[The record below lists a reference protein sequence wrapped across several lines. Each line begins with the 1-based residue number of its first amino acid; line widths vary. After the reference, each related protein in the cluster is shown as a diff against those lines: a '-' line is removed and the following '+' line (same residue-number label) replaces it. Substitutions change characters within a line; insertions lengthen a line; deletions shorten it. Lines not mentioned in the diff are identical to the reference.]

1 MIKSF
6 KPVVDEQTQ
15 IMIIGSMPGE
25 ASLKAGQ
32 YYAYKY
38 NQFWPI
44 ITDLLS
50 PSAAPA
56 TYPQKLQMLL
66 NNNIGLWDSLAVCRR
81 AGSLDGNIKEEKPN
95 DFKTLL
101 KKHHKIKTLLF
112 NGQAAYKYF
121 VKYFGELNGI
131 EYILLPSTSPAAATK
146 TFSQKLS
153 IWGKVIKAI
162 N

>member
-6 KPVVDEQTQ
+6 KPVADANTQ

-38 NQFWPI
+38 NQFWPLM
-44 ITDLLS
+44 TDLLS
-50 PSAAPA
+50 PAVPPA

-66 NNNIGLWDSLAVCRR
+66 NHNIGLWDSLAACRR

-95 DFKTLL
+95 DFKTLF
-101 KKHHKIKTLLF
+101 KKYPKIKTLLF
-112 NGQAAYKYF
+112 NGQAAHKYF
-121 VKYFGELNGI
+121 VKYFGKIDGV
-131 EYILLPSTSPAAATK
+131 EYKLLPSTSPAAAAK
-146 TFSQKLS
+146 TFNQKRTL
-153 IWGKVIKAI
+153 WAKALHRGK
-162 N
+162 

>member
-6 KPVVDEQTQ
+6 KPVADENTK

-38 NQFWPI
+38 NQFWPLM
-44 ITDLLS
+44 TDLLS
-50 PSAAPA
+50 PSAPPA
-56 TYPQKLQMLL
+56 SYKEKLQMLL
-66 NNNIGLWDSLAVCRR
+66 NNNIGLWDSLAVCKR

-101 KKHHKIKTLLF
+101 KKYPKITTLLF
-112 NGQAAYKYF
+112 NGQAAHKYF
-121 VKYFGELNGI
+121 VKYFGMI
-131 EYILLPSTSPAAATK
+131 DAVEYKLLPSTSPAAATK
-146 TFSQKLS
+146 TLKQKREL
-153 IWGKVIKAI
+153 WAKAIKAV